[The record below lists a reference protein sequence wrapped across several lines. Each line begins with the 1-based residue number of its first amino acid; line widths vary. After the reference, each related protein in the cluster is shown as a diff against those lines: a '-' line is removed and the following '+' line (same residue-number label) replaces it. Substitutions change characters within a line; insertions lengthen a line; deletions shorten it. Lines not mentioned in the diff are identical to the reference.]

1 MGIVIALLLC
11 TSAFFSG
18 SETAMTAANR
28 TKVQT
33 EAENN
38 DRKSQKLLQML
49 SKPDNFITG
58 ILISNNVVNIV
69 LPTLV
74 TMVAIDFGFNV
85 GVATAMLT
93 VTLIVFA
100 EVIPKSIAATY
111 PDRITYTVF
120 PVIRFVLGLLKPFIY
135 LLSKLTGA
143 VIKGLSREEEKGSS
157 ISKEELRTMVD
168 IAQTEGAFAQGESH
182 RIKGV
187 LDFYNLNVRD
197 AMKTPRV
204 EIVGIRQDAS
214 YEEARDIILANR
226 FTRYPVY
233 RDDMDAIIGVFH
245 SKGLIYWSVDLDQE
259 LTKLSDMSPMFVHEF
274 QPIEHVF
281 RQMSKEQ
288 KHLAIVLDEYG
299 GTVGLLSH
307 EDIIETMIGQEIEDE
322 TDLGNDRLIER
333 LTDTTIICNGK
344 LTLRRLNTVFDTA
357 IPEKEDVLA
366 AFILNELEYIPLEG
380 DAFEYQNLRFTILTV
395 EDATLKRIEI
405 EKMPTGEEEGS

>member
-1 MGIVIALLLC
+1 MGIAIVFLLC
-11 TSAFFSG
+11 ASAFFSG

-33 EAENN
+33 RADNQ
-38 DRKSQKLLQML
+38 DRKSQKLLQTL
-49 SKPDNFITG
+49 SQPDKFITG
-58 ILISNNVVNIV
+58 ILISNNVVNII

-74 TMVAIDFGFNV
+74 TMVAIELGFNV
-85 GVATAMLT
+85 GIATAILT

-100 EVIPKSIAATY
+100 EVIPKSISATF
-111 PDRITYTVF
+111 PDRIAYTVY
-120 PVIRFVLGLLKPFIY
+120 PVIRFVLWLLTPFIY

-143 VIKGLSREEEKGSS
+143 VIKGLSREEDGTSS

-168 IAQTEGAFAQGESH
+168 IAQTEGAFAQEESH

-204 EIVGIRQDAS
+204 EIVGIPQDAS
-214 YEEARDIILANR
+214 YEHARDLILANR
-226 FTRYPVY
+226 FTRYPIY
-233 RDDMDAIIGVFH
+233 RDDMDTIIGVFH
-245 SKGLIYWSVDLDQE
+245 SKGLIYWSVDFGQE
-259 LTKLSDMSPMFVHEF
+259 LTQLSDMSPMFVHEF
-274 QPIEHVF
+274 QPIEQVF

-333 LTDTTIICNGK
+333 LTDTSIICNGK
-344 LTLRRLNTVFDTA
+344 LTLRRLNSVFDTA

-366 AFILNELEYIPLEG
+366 AFILDELEYIPMEG
-380 DAFEYQNLRFTILTV
+380 DAFEYENLMFTILAV

-405 EKMPTGEEEGS
+405 KKMPAEDI

>member
-1 MGIVIALLLC
+1 MGIAIALLLC
-11 TSAFFSG
+11 ASAFFSG

-33 EAENN
+33 RAENN
-38 DRKSQKLLQML
+38 DRKSQKLLQTL
-49 SKPDNFITG
+49 SKPDEFITG
-58 ILISNNVVNIV
+58 ILISNNVVNII

-74 TMVAIDFGFNV
+74 TMVAIDLGFNV
-85 GVATAMLT
+85 GVATFLLT
-93 VTLIVFA
+93 VTLIVFS
-100 EVIPKSIAATY
+100 EVMPKSIAATF
-111 PDRITYTVF
+111 PDRLAYTVF
-120 PVIRFVLGLLKPFIY
+120 PLIRFVLWFLKPFIY
-135 LLSKLTGA
+135 LLSKLTRAVTKVLSKDEDGA
-143 VIKGLSREEEKGSS
+143 SS

-168 IAQTEGAFAQGESH
+168 IAQIEGAFAQGESH

-214 YEEARDIILANR
+214 YKEARDVILANR
-226 FTRYPVY
+226 FTRYPIY
-233 RDDMDAIIGVFH
+233 RDDMDSIIGVFH

-259 LTKLSDMSPMFVHEF
+259 MTKLSDMSPMFVHEF
-274 QPIEHVF
+274 QPIEQVF

-322 TDLGNDRLIER
+322 TDLGNDRLIESI
-333 LTDTTIICNGK
+333 TDTTIICNGK
-344 LTLRRLNTVFDTA
+344 LTLRRLNTVFNTA

-366 AFILNELEYIPLEG
+366 AFILNELEYIPMEG
-380 DAFEYQNLRFTILTV
+380 DAFEYQNLMFTVLTV
-395 EDATLKRIEI
+395 EDATLKRVEI
-405 EKMPTGEEEGS
+405 EKLPAEEEEGS